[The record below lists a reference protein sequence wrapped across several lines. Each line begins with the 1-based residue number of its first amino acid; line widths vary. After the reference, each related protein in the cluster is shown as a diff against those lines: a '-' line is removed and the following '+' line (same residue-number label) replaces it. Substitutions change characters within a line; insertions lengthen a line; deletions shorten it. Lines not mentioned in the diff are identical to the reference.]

1 MPCQVLIR
9 RDMDIVFEKATKLDV
24 EQLVKLRVA
33 YLLEDYG
40 DLNEKELAMIER
52 DLPDYFLKNLN
63 KNIFAYIGRS
73 EEDIVAC
80 ALLLFVEKP
89 MSPAFINGKTGMVLN
104 VYTKPQYRHHG
115 YAKRLMNML
124 LEDAVNMGL
133 CVVELKA
140 TEQGYSLYQSIGFAD
155 SISQY
160 HQMEWRN
167 ESAEKNT
174 L

>member
-1 MPCQVLIR
+1 M
-9 RDMDIVFEKATKLDV
+9 FFGKATSQDV

-33 YLLEDYG
+33 YLIEDYG

-63 KNIFAYIGRS
+63 KNMFAYIGKS
-73 EEDIVAC
+73 EQDIVAC
-80 ALLLFVEKP
+80 ALLLVVEKP
-89 MSPAFINGKTGMVLN
+89 MSPAFINGKTGTVLN
-104 VYTKPQYRHHG
+104 VYTKPQCRHHG
-115 YAKRLMNML
+115 YAKKLMNML
-124 LEDAVNMGL
+124 LEDAANMGL

-155 SISQY
+155 SISKY
-160 HQMEWRN
+160 HPMEWRN